1 VVLALLG
8 VAFVIA
14 ATDISDTPLCKDVNA
29 ARESDPSSEVANAD
43 ECYDGSTARRAGQA
57 ILSGAA
63 GIVAI
68 LALIPGLAYA
78 FSRRMLLAWGM
89 LVALAVLIAI
99 LYALL
104 GRVG

>member
-1 VVLALLG
+1 VALALLG
-8 VAFVIA
+8 IAFVVAASDIA
-14 ATDISDTPLCKDVNA
+14 KTPTCKAVNA
-29 ARESDPSSEVANAD
+29 GEEEPLDG
-43 ECYDGSTARRAGQA
+43 ECFDGSTARRAGQA

-63 GIVAI
+63 GAVAI

-78 FSRRMLLAWGM
+78 FTRRWIVAWGV
-89 LVALAVLIAI
+89 LAALAVLLAV